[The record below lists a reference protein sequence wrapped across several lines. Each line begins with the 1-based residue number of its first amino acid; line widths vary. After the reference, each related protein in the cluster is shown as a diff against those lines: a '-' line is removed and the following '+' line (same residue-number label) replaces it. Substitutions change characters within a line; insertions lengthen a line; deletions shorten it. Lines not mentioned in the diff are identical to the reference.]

1 MRTREVLLWLV
12 VLVGVFNFTPALFT
26 PTNLV
31 DEPAWQKA
39 LKDLPIIL
47 LLITAFSVSS
57 AETQRS
63 PELLRR
69 FSAMTVP
76 AFLLGVTM
84 IIDFS
89 MRDIDILAFL
99 VSARYYVLYPMLAL
113 AVWKLDLSRPEI
125 YRLAVGVVVLGAF
138 EGGLSVATFL
148 GVVGESYYQGY
159 IQFGESLQSRATGT
173 LGNPNNLG
181 LFLGLPALLIINH
194 AVFPSWRGKILLVPI
209 LIGMAL
215 TFSKTVAVAFALV
228 VVFQATQGWRRG
240 AALRVAGIVSLS
252 VAFMYFTISGR
263 VGGVITKDSI
273 LGSRVVTTPEAF
285 QEWFTS
291 ASSFL
296 VGGGYGS
303 EATARWASGSA
314 PIITDTMMLFLALE
328 GGVVALLL
336 FTAVV
341 IGAVRV
347 VAFAARAAPSDLMT
361 GLVGYSMF
369 FLLYSPVTTNFR
381 LFPGAEFFWLCV
393 GLMATL
399 AGSKI
404 AEARATGDT
413 LAGRQTSGTAD
424 SRTLA
429 GPLRRSV
436 TWT

>member
-12 VLVGVFNFTPALFT
+12 ILVAVFNFTPALFT

-31 DEPAWQKA
+31 EEPAWQKA

-47 LLITAFSVSS
+47 LLITAFSVAS
-57 AETQRS
+57 AGQTQRS
-63 PELLRR
+63 PEVLRR
-69 FSAMTVP
+69 FSAVTVP
-76 AFLLGVTM
+76 AFLLGVAM

-99 VSARYYVLYPMLAL
+99 VSARYYVLYPLLAL

-125 YRLAVGVVVLGAF
+125 HRLAVGVVVLGAF
-138 EGGLSVATFL
+138 QGGLSIANFL

-159 IQFGESLQSRATGT
+159 VELGGSLRSRATGT

-181 LFLGLPALLIINH
+181 LFLGLPALLLLH
-194 AVFPSWRGKILLVPI
+194 QGVFPSWRGKIVLVPI

-228 VVFQATQGWRRG
+228 VVLQTTQGSRRG

-252 VAFMYFTISGR
+252 LAFMYFAITGR
-263 VGGVITKDSI
+263 VGGEISNYSI

-285 QEWFTS
+285 DEWFMSPT
-291 ASSFL
+291 SFL
-296 VGGGYGS
+296 VGRGYGS
-303 EATARWASGSA
+303 EAMTRSPSGSE
-314 PIITDTMMLFLALE
+314 PVVTDTMMLFLALE

-336 FTAVV
+336 FTAMV

-347 VAFAARAAPSDLMT
+347 SLFSMRVAASGLMT
-361 GLVGYSMF
+361 GLVGYMIF

-381 LFPGAEFFWLCV
+381 LFPGALFFWLSI

-399 AGSKI
+399 AASKI
-404 AEARATGDT
+404 AETRAAGDT
-413 LAGRQTSGTAD
+413 PPDGETGRTAD
-424 SRTLA
+424 RPSRRLLPIA
-429 GPLRRSV
+429 
-436 TWT
+436 